1 MSSIHE
7 CFDNDLD
14 PAWNKDM
21 KCEDRRENE
30 KYGNGHIS
38 S

>member
-1 MSSIHE
+1 MSAIHE

-21 KCEDRRENE
+21 NCEIRIENANME
-30 KYGNGHIS
+30 MDIY
-38 S
+38 